1 MFLVFLR
8 MIFTDT
14 HTHLYSNQ
22 FDEDR
27 EQVIET
33 CLNDEITRLF
43 LPNIDKNSVDGMMS
57 LVNQYPNNCFPMI
70 GIHPC
75 SVNQDWKQEI
85 KEYEQLLTQHKFYA
99 IGEIGIDLYWDK
111 TFVNEQK
118 EAFEYQILLAK
129 KEKLPIVIHARDS
142 FNEIFEIVDKHNDEN
157 LTGIFHCF
165 TGTIEQA
172 QKIMNYGGFKMG
184 IGGVVTFKNAGLDKV
199 VAQIPMEYLVLETDS
214 PYLAPHPYRGKRN
227 ESSYLKIIAHKIA
240 ELKGISIQEVADIT
254 TANSKQIFG
263 I

>member
-1 MFLVFLR
+1 

-14 HTHLYSNQ
+14 HTHLYSSQ

-27 EQVIET
+27 SEAIDR
-33 CLNDEITRLF
+33 CINDEITRLF
-43 LPNIDKNSVDGMMS
+43 IPNIDKDSVDGMMQ
-57 LVNQYPNNCFPMI
+57 LTKDYPDNCFPMI

-75 SVNQDWKQEI
+75 SVTKNWKEEI
-85 KEYEQLLTQHKFYA
+85 AEYETLLTKHKFYA

-111 TFVNEQK
+111 TLVNEQK

-129 KEKLPIVIHARDS
+129 RLKLPIVIHARDS
-142 FNEIFEIVDKHNDEN
+142 FDEIFEIVDKHNDED

-165 TGTIEQA
+165 NGTIEQA

-184 IGGVVTFKNAGLDKV
+184 IGGVVTFKNAGVDKV

-227 ESSYLKIIAHKIA
+227 ESSYVKIIAHKIA
-240 ELKGISIQEVADIT
+240 EVKNIPIQEVADIT
-254 TANSKQIFG
+254 TQNSKEIFS

>member
-14 HTHLYSNQ
+14 HTHLYSSQ

-57 LVNQYPNNCFPMI
+57 LVNQYPNNCYPMI

-75 SVNQDWKQEI
+75 SVTADWKEEI
-85 KEYEQLLTQHKFYA
+85 KEYEKLLTQHKFYA

-142 FNEIFEIVDKHNDEN
+142 FDEIFEIVDKHNDEN

-165 TGTIEQA
+165 TGTNEQA

-227 ESSYLKIIAHKIA
+227 ESGYLKIIAHKIA
-240 ELKGISIQEVADIT
+240 ELKGINIQEVADIT